1 MGSTGVTIEEDA
13 AIRLTLHALKYPRA
27 SCNGILLGRIDDGDV
42 IVSEIVPVCHTY
54 TTLPGQMEIAL
65 CMVDKACQKSAEQTG
80 IVGYYQCNERL
91 GDLDLG
97 LVGQKIADT
106 ISRLI
111 SGGKSDGVVLMLDG
125 KALSS
130 LMGIQNTN
138 NKNNNNSSS
147 SSSSSPFVSLKKSQG
162 WVQMERD
169 CIRLPFGKDTLA
181 SKLKQLIQ
189 ERAHEAIV
197 DFEDHMEDITQDW
210 LPKRLLLQ

>member
-1 MGSTGVTIEEDA
+1 LVF
-13 AIRLTLHALKYPRA
+13 H
-27 SCNGILLGRIDDGDV
+27 GDN
-42 IVSEIVPVCHTY
+42 PV
-54 TTLPGQMEIAL
+54 Q
-65 CMVDKACQKSAEQTG
+65 
-80 IVGYYQCNERL
+80 
-91 GDLDLG
+91 
-97 LVGQKIADT
+97 
-106 ISRLI
+106 
-111 SGGKSDGVVLMLDG
+111 LDG

-130 LMGIQNTN
+130 LMGIHNTN
-138 NKNNNNSSS
+138 NKNNNSSS

-169 CIRLPFGKDTLA
+169 CIRLPCGKDTLA